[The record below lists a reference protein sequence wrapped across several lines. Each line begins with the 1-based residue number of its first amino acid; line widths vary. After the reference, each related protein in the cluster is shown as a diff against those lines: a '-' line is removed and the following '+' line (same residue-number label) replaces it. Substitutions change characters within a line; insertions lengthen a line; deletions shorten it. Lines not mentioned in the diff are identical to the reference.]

1 MFSGKGTMNKGLQ
14 VVRCFEEGEELQESL
29 RVMLSSK
36 KSVLTGAFLVLA
48 LRFVAGCSQSIGP
61 NPNAGSNPSK
71 TPPPIA
77 GTIQPLSMIRMFS
90 PSNGWA
96 LSPKAVLFTTDGGK
110 TWRVVKYTF
119 TS

>member
-1 MFSGKGTMNKGLQ
+1 MKN
-14 VVRCFEEGEELQESL
+14 VPL
-29 RVMLSSK
+29 RSK
-36 KSVLTGAFLVLA
+36 RGVFTGVILA
-48 LRFVAGCSQSIGP
+48 LALLFLAGCSQSSGP
-61 NPNAGSNPSK
+61 DPNAGSNPSK
-71 TPPPIA
+71 TPPIA

-110 TWRVVKYTF
+110 TWTVVKYTF